1 MLLVY
6 THKITPRV
14 IYTFKHICT
23 RVLGIKVSF
32 TSKVEDFVAHD
43 GPKLSYTYKQLG
55 NELHVSAVDLLFE
68 QGVMDVDIQLQDW
81 KGVPCFFASKVPNA
95 TIPYDIFGATFYM
108 LSRYEEYLPHVKDA
122 LGRFPAS
129 ESIAYKN
136 NFLDRP
142 VVDIWIQR
150 FKEIVTM
157 SFPEYTLKES
167 QFLTQVIIDV
177 PQAFA
182 YRKVGFLRTVGGYAN
197 DFINFRLKRN
207 FIRTQVLLGL
217 RKDPFDIFSWLV
229 NVQKQSLSQFKL
241 FFELGDYT
249 ADSKN
254 IKYSKRSFQSLIK
267 MVGDYSNVG
276 LLVSKNASQSIDVLK
291 EEKKRIEHITN
302 RPLKQTRITDCKII
316 LPNSYRD
323 LLDQEIVEDYTM
335 GYPDIPGFRASTC
348 TPFLFYDLD
357 YEIQTPLMIY
367 PFCIHINAI
376 IDAHKQT
383 IDSVRLER
391 IKEAVKK
398 VHGLFLIAFSN
409 SDFTNVYSKKIFR
422 TLLTTNE

>member
-1 MLLVY
+1 
-6 THKITPRV
+6 
-14 IYTFKHICT
+14 
-23 RVLGIKVSF
+23 VSF

-81 KGVPCFFASKVPNA
+81 KGIPCFFASKVPNA